1 MSNKRELTRAEIVR
15 QRRNERAAKE
25 ITQTAQQALKPMVK
39 VTSRTPTIPINSVV
53 SKRVQ
58 KTRRF
63 NLSLGLPEVHLPKPK
78 FSFPAFPRLQFR
90 ANWRLTSFIIAL
102 VLGVAIYLLLTLPY
116 FYVPQATIL
125 GNNRITR
132 EEINA
137 VTGVTGQSIFTIQ
150 TDEVQNRV
158 LMNYPEL
165 LSAQVNVY
173 LPNHVYVTVVE
184 RQPVLLWQQNEG
196 YTWIDSTGVAFRPRG
211 FAEGLI
217 LVNAIDTPPTGIP
230 SENSPTP
237 YMQKELVDAIT
248 LLSTVVP
255 AGSTLT
261 YTSADG
267 LGWTDSRGWVVAFGE
282 SAHDMPLKIRIYQ
295 SLVDSLIASR
305 KVPQFISVVHPDAPF
320 YRMTESPIVE
330 NTVDEVITD
339 ESTTIDE

>member
-39 VTSRTPTIPINSVV
+39 VNSRTPTIPINSVA

-63 NLSLGLPEVHLPKPK
+63 NLSLGLPDFHLPKPK
-78 FSFPAFPRLQFR
+78 FSFPAFPRIQFR
-90 ANWRLTSFIIAL
+90 ANWRLVSFITAL
-102 VLGVAIYLLLTLPY
+102 VLGIAIYLLLSLPY
-116 FYVPQATIL
+116 FYVPQATVL

-132 EEINA
+132 EEINS
-137 VTGVTGQSIFTIQ
+137 VTGVIGQSIFSVQ
-150 TDEVQNRV
+150 SDEVQSRV

-165 LSAQVNVY
+165 LSAEVNVY

-184 RQPVLLWQQNEG
+184 RAPVILWQQNEG

-217 LVNAIDTPPTGIP
+217 LVNAIDTPPTGVS

-237 YMQKELVDAIT
+237 YMQKDLVDAIT

-282 SAHDMPLKIRIYQ
+282 SAHDMPLKIRVYQ
-295 SLVDSLIASR
+295 SLVDSLTASR
-305 KVPQFISVVHPDAPF
+305 KTPIYISVVHPDAPF
-320 YRMTESPIVE
+320 YREA
-330 NTVDEVITD
+330 EVIID
-339 ESTTIDE
+339 ESATAEE